1 MGASSSEAIRVA
13 RDYYNSTDA
22 DNFYF
27 HVWGGEDIHVGLYES
42 DGEPI
47 ADASRRTVERMAARC
62 TDLAG
67 PIGRDTRILDVG
79 AGYGGAARQLARRY
93 GCHVTAL
100 NLSEAEN
107 DRNREMSAEQG
118 LGDRIDVVD
127 GAFEALPF
135 EDASFDLV
143 WCQDA
148 ILHSGDRARVL
159 REVDRVLRAGGVF
172 VFTDPMRT
180 DDADVS
186 RLTAILERIHLP
198 DLGTPGFYRGEAA
211 ALGWSDEGFDEQ
223 AHRIAQHYS
232 RVRAELENRED
243 ELEGLVSR
251 GYIERMKKGLSH
263 WIEGGN
269 AGLLTWGIF
278 LFRKPVNA

>member
-1 MGASSSEAIRVA
+1 MSSTSDDAIKVA

-42 DGEPI
+42 DSEPI
-47 ADASRRTVERMAARC
+47 ADASRRTVERSAARGA
-62 TDLAG
+62 DLAG
-67 PIGRDTRILDVG
+67 PISSRTRVLDIG
-79 AGYGGAARQLARRY
+79 AGYGGAARQLARNF
-93 GCHVTAL
+93 GCHVAAL

-107 DRNREMSAEQG
+107 ARDREMNEKQG
-118 LGDRIDVVD
+118 LADKIDVID
-127 GAFEALPF
+127 GAFETLPF
-135 EDASFDLV
+135 DDASFDLV

-159 REVDRVLRAGGVF
+159 EEVYRFLKPIGVF
-172 VFTDPMRT
+172 VFTYPIRH

-186 RLTAILERIHLP
+186 RLKPILERIHLP
-198 DLGTPGFYRGEAA
+198 DLGSPGFYKKQAER
-211 ALGWSDEGFDEQ
+211 LGWTDKGFDAQ
-223 AHRIAQHYS
+223 PHRIAQHYG
-232 RVRAELENRED
+232 RVRAELESLEG
-243 ELEGLVSR
+243 ELDGLVSKD
-251 GYIERMKKGLSH
+251 YIERMKKGLGH

-278 LFRKPVNA
+278 LFRKPA